1 MLREHLRRLADQH
14 RHIGFD
20 SKRFD
25 DAMALHQTAI
35 VLDLHLDSLL
45 SACLFDFDL
54 REEHSLDWK
63 PKRHVVVDRLGDV
76 IQRGKH
82 RSGYNHSDA
91 PRMVKGGLN
100 GAVFGFT
107 GGPSR
112 CCGSATRT
120 TGHKREHGAVYLTL
134 NHQTDTDASAN
145 GWSFLPWDR
154 DADRTEDK
162 PMSEFGERVVAACNE
177 AGVIIDVSHTIPAHA
192 RCVQVEQDA
201 GDRFAHCA
209 AHRTRRNR

>member
-100 GAVFGFT
+100 GAVFGIHWWPKLLLRLSDPYD
-107 GGPSR
+107 GIQARAWGRVP
-112 CCGSATRT
+112 
-120 TGHKREHGAVYLTL
+120 
-134 NHQTDTDASAN
+134 DAQ
-145 GWSFLPWDR
+145 PPDR
-154 DADRTEDK
+154 HRR
-162 PMSEFGERVVAACNE
+162 FGERLE
-177 AGVIIDVSHTIPAHA
+177 F
-192 RCVQVEQDA
+192 
-201 GDRFAHCA
+201 FAVG
-209 AHRTRRNR
+209 